1 MTKRETILTLIL
13 FIAVSWLGFS
23 QQEQNYERELAVLQN
38 RISILEEI
46 IKNYEVI
53 EVLNDEI
60 EVVRVKRASI
70 DEVDLEW
77 IKWIAENQWILGI
90 EWGE

>member
-1 MTKRETILTLIL
+1 MSKRQTILTLIL
-13 FIAVSWLGFS
+13 FIAISFLGFS
-23 QQEQNYERELAVLQN
+23 TIEQNHTKEVIALQN
-38 RISILEEI
+38 RIAILEEI

-60 EVVRVKRASI
+60 EVVAVKQAAI
-70 DEVDLEW
+70 DENEW
-77 IKWIAENQWILGI
+77 IQWVSDNRWILGI

>member
-1 MTKRETILTLIL
+1 MSKRDI
-13 FIAVSWLGFS
+13 FIIEIVITCLLLLCISAF
-23 QQEQNYERELAVLQN
+23 EDNHIKEIEALQN
-38 RISILEEI
+38 RIAILEEI

-60 EVVRVKRASI
+60 EVVAVKQAAI
-70 DEVDLEW
+70 DENEW
-77 IKWIAENQWILGI
+77 IQWISDNRWILGI